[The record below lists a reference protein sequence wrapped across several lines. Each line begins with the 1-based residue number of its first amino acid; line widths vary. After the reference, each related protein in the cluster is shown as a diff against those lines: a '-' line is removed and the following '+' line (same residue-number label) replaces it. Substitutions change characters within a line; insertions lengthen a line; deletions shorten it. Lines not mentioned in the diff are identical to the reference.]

1 MCVTASRN
9 DSKSFGPG
17 SNPGGATKLYVICYM
32 KKYCKEEISSVENIP
47 GIYLIR
53 NVVNGKCYI
62 GQSIYLKKRLLKHIT
77 LSDRKMH
84 NTPLYEDIQKYG
96 INSFEFDILKV
107 LNTNNFKEAKIQL
120 DAWEKE
126 YIIKYNSY
134 GDSGYNQNFEVDS
147 GIKECKSIE
156 EQNQSDV
163 IKDQESKKLDL
174 LYVYL
179 INGPQ
184 ECKYITSMDITTL
197 NQALRYHKFKEID
210 PSDLIN
216 AKQDNSIYGL
226 YILASSREE
235 LEYKIKKYNNDI
247 IENVK

>member
-32 KKYCKEEISSVENIP
+32 KKYCKEEILSVENIP

-77 LSDRKMH
+77 LSDRKMY
-84 NTPLYEDIQKYG
+84 NTSLYEDIQKYG
-96 INSFEFDILKV
+96 INSFEFDILKT

-134 GDSGYNQNFEVDS
+134 GDSGYNQNFVVES
-147 GIKECKSIE
+147 GIQECKSIE

-197 NQALRYHKFKEID
+197 NQALRYHKFKEIN

-216 AKQDNSIYGL
+216 AKQYNSIYGL
-226 YILASSREE
+226 YILASSKEE
-235 LEYKIKKYNNDI
+235 LEDKIKKYNNDI

>member
-32 KKYCKEEISSVENIP
+32 KKYCKEEILSVENIP

-120 DAWEKE
+120 DVWEKE

-134 GDSGYNQNFEVDS
+134 GDSGYNQNFEGDS
-147 GIKECKSIE
+147 SIQSCKFTE
-156 EQNQSDV
+156 EQNQNDI

-197 NQALRYHKFKEID
+197 NEALRYHKFKEID

-216 AKQDNSIYGL
+216 AKQYNSIYGL

>member
-1 MCVTASRN
+1 MCVMASRN

-107 LNTNNFKEAKIQL
+107 INTNKIKEAKPQL
-120 DAWEKE
+120 EK
-126 YIIKYNSY
+126 
-134 GDSGYNQNFEVDS
+134 
-147 GIKECKSIE
+147 
-156 EQNQSDV
+156 
-163 IKDQESKKLDL
+163 
-174 LYVYL
+174 
-179 INGPQ
+179 
-184 ECKYITSMDITTL
+184 
-197 NQALRYHKFKEID
+197 
-210 PSDLIN
+210 
-216 AKQDNSIYGL
+216 
-226 YILASSREE
+226 
-235 LEYKIKKYNNDI
+235 
-247 IENVK
+247 

>member
-1 MCVTASRN
+1 
-9 DSKSFGPG
+9 
-17 SNPGGATKLYVICYM
+17 M
-32 KKYCKEEISSVENIP
+32 KKYCKEEILSVEDIP

-53 NVVNGKCYI
+53 NVVNEKCYI

-77 LSDRKMH
+77 LSDRKMY

-107 LNTNNFKEAKIQL
+107 LNTNNFKEAKLQL
-120 DAWEKE
+120 DASEKE
-126 YIIKYNSY
+126 YIIKYNYY
-134 GDSGYNQNFEVDS
+134 GDYGYHKNFEGDPS
-147 GIKECKSIE
+147 IQSCKFIE
-156 EQNQSDV
+156 EQNQNNI

-197 NQALRYHKFKEID
+197 NQGLRYHNFKEID
-210 PSDLIN
+210 PSDLMN
-216 AKQDNSIYGL
+216 AKQYNSIYGL

-235 LEYKIKKYNNDI
+235 LEDKIKKYNNDI